1 MTGLRRK
8 KPVAQPKPNPGSQLA
23 REMGCVCPVLDN
35 NHGEFAPAPP
45 DGWYIREDCELHV
58 ARYADDDG

>member
-1 MTGLRRK
+1 M
-8 KPVAQPKPNPGSQLA
+8 VQPKPNPGSQLA

-45 DGWYIREDCELHV
+45 DGWYVSEDCELHV